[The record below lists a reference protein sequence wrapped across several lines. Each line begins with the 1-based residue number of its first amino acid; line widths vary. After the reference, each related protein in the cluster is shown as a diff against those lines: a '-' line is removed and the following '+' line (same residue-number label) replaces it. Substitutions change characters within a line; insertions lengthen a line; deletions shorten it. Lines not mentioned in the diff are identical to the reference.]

1 MNYQRLVP
9 PNSFMGRY
17 LNYMQSQETASIFDF
32 YCGLWTISAV
42 VGRTTHV
49 DRPRAPVYLN
59 MYVVLVGESGVARKT
74 TSIRVATTVA
84 RSVIGGDYPIGLL
97 DAKLTPEKLDEMLH
111 FRTMEHGSAQ
121 LAVAVTELAVLLGT
135 ERYTAHMPTLLTD
148 LYDCPT
154 NREGGAT
161 IARGAIAQRNV
172 WISLLSASTPVW
184 LLKTVNP
191 SVVEGGFTSR
201 CYFII
206 SNTPKKRIPWPVET
220 DKDLLQDIKDD
231 AKIIAV
237 EAGSRGPIQMDP
249 TGLDVFSTWYNEK
262 DHALDPFKQSFESR
276 EDAHV
281 LRLAALLCIND
292 GSWII
297 KRSHVNIAIRLVKDI
312 KETAGSIFENAEQ
325 RTKYAMA
332 LDVIRAQLMSRGM
345 DPIPRG
351 ALYRKCK
358 NYVSSDE
365 FLSLIEVLHEIGA
378 IQRFMIQGEV
388 GRPTDFIRG
397 TNLILSRGLGE
408 TVMDRFTS

>member
-220 DKDLLQDIKDD
+220 DKDLLRDIKDD
-231 AKIIAV
+231 AKIIAA
-237 EAGSRGPIQMDP
+237 EARHRGPIQMDP